1 MIKQRDK
8 KIDVLYTIGIVL
20 VLIGHSHPSDW
31 TLFESTFFKEVI
43 IFIYTF
49 HMALFFFIAGYLL
62 ENSHSIE
69 YYGYKKWIFEKAV
82 RLLTPYIVLSVGAL
96 YPKYYLENHMMPT
109 VKILLTA
116 IFNPRKGIWG
126 HFWFIPVL
134 LMCYIFFGLWKR
146 FITDRNK
153 QLMTLVM
160 LVISLG
166 LYFLPLHTDWLGF
179 NDFKEACIFVSI
191 GIVVKRI
198 ISQRQENAIQKS
210 HVVCRILCII
220 AATGL
225 NIFMMR
231 IEHMHTLVSL
241 ASAGIMIFAC
251 WELSILTDG
260 NRLTLWVSSHNF
272 TIYIYSWLFQS
283 VFMAICGIFEMPWY
297 ITSMAMFIVGFAG
310 PVVMII
316 IYEKRDKIHNR
327 VFDLVLG
334 IK

>member
-8 KIDVLYTIGIVL
+8 KIDVLYTIGIFL
-20 VLIGHSHPSDW
+20 VLLGHSHPSDW
-31 TLFESTFFKEVI
+31 TLFESTIFKEVI

-49 HMALFFFIAGYLL
+49 HMALFFFITGYLL

-69 YYGYKKWIFEKAV
+69 NYGYKKWIFEKAV

-96 YPKYYLENHMMPT
+96 FPKYYLENHMWPT
-109 VKILLTA
+109 VKALFTT
-116 IFNPRKGIWG
+116 IFNPRKGVWG

-153 QLMTLVM
+153 QLMTLIM
-160 LVISLG
+160 IAISLG
-166 LYFLPLHTDWLGF
+166 LYFLPLHTDLLGF
-179 NDFKEACIFVSI
+179 NDFKEACIFVSV
-191 GIVVKRI
+191 GIMIKQI
-198 ISQRQENAIQKS
+198 ISQRYKNAIQKS
-210 HVVCRILCII
+210 HVACRILCII
-220 AATGL
+220 AAIGL
-225 NIFMMR
+225 NIFMMH
-231 IEHMHTLVSL
+231 IERMHTLVSL

-251 WELSILTDG
+251 WELSILIG
-260 NRLTLWVSSHNF
+260 ENRFTLWISSHNF

-283 VFMAICGIFEMPWY
+283 VFMTICGILEMPWY
-297 ITSMAMFIVGFAG
+297 ITSIAMFIVGFAG

-316 IYEKRDKIHNR
+316 IYEKLDKIHNR